1 MFELTPNCPKGSGL
15 VIESPFRLSA
25 RRDGMSMT
33 QAMLQEFDNEAK
45 TTRRVL
51 ERVPADKLSWKP
63 HPKSMSLGVLA
74 LHIASSPGHIAGWCC
89 EDETTFKG
97 EPAPAPSSTADIL
110 TAHDESV
117 KTVKETLSRLGD
129 QGLAGMW
136 TAKAGG
142 QTLMTMPKAALARA
156 ILMNHW
162 VHHRGQ
168 LSVYLR
174 LLDVAVPSIY
184 GPSADENPFAART

>member
-1 MFELTPNCPKGSGL
+1 
-15 VIESPFRLSA
+15 
-25 RRDGMSMT
+25 MSMT

-45 TTRRVL
+45 TTRKVL
-51 ERVPADKLSWKP
+51 ERVPADKLAWKP
-63 HPKSMSLGVLA
+63 HPKSMSLGTLA
-74 LHIASSPGHIAGWCC
+74 LHVASAPGVIVGWCAA
-89 EDETTFKG
+89 DETNFTG
-97 EPAPAPSSTADIL
+97 EQAPQAASTDQIL
-110 TAHDESV
+110 SAHDNSV
-117 KTVKETLSRLGD
+117 KTVKETLAQLGD

-136 TAKAGG
+136 SAKAGG

-174 LLDVAVPSIY
+174 LLDVPVPSIY